1 MKKSQTKT
9 EKISKKELE
18 ISKAKSLLLKNG
30 ISVAE
35 SGEVVVDQMTQDFR
49 SSVIILSVAV
59 NMVVFLTWLILN
71 VTTKYDTALIQAF
84 LQR

>member
-71 VTTKYDTALIQAF
+71 ITTKYDTALIQAL